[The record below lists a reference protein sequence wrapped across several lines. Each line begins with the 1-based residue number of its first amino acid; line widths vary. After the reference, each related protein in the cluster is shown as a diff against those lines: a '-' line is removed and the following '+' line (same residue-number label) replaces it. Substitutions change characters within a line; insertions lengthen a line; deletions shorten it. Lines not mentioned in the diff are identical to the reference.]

1 LLKLHYTNL
10 LLTVLYFNN
19 LKFAYHF
26 DAANQVMNLNQ
37 LKKVTLFTY
46 FDHNFVS
53 KWIIL
58 LIDMMLIAFSLIVS
72 FALLNNSALHE
83 ISMIEYYKGLIGT
96 LMFSVVGHFVFKP
109 HRGII
114 RHTSLVD
121 IKRVFF
127 ARTLSFALNLSF
139 ILFVSD
145 WLNLSDYRLPFSVA
159 SLNYVISLYF
169 LTQFRL
175 AIKYTFN
182 LGKKSK
188 VKPRIMIY
196 GAGKAGH
203 LTFDALESSY
213 EIVAFI
219 DDNPSKSHKF
229 YKGVTILNPKDNIHE
244 FIAKKGVS
252 QIVIS
257 VQNCTPKERKS
268 ILSRCMDWHLEVKA
282 VPPIEHWVNGELT
295 KSQIKSVNIED
306 LLGRDV
312 IQLENEA
319 LNQYFKGKSILVTG
333 AAGSIGSEVA
343 RQLAFYK
350 PSRLILLDQAETPL
364 YHLELEMN
372 STYLD
377 ADTQLEVVL
386 ANISDRR
393 SMESVFKNFKIDYV
407 YHAAAYKHVPSM
419 EMNPV
424 QAVQV
429 NILGTQIV
437 ADLAD
442 EYGITKMVLVS
453 TDKAVNPTNVMGAS
467 KRCAEMY
474 VQSKDKLSNTKYI
487 TTRFGNVLGSNGSVI
502 PLFKKQLAAGG
513 PLTVTHPE
521 ITRYFMTIPEACQ
534 LVLEAGHMG
543 KGGEIF
549 VFDMGE
555 SVRIV
560 DLAKKMIHLSGLE
573 PEKDIKIVFT
583 GLRPGEK
590 LYEELLTSAETVLP
604 THHEK
609 IMRAKVSEHKHSEVK
624 FMLKNMQELIEI
636 DAVDE
641 ALVSCIKQLVPEYIS
656 QNSRFSKL
664 DQPKNRS

>member
-1 LLKLHYTNL
+1 
-10 LLTVLYFNN
+10 
-19 LKFAYHF
+19 
-26 DAANQVMNLNQ
+26 MNLNHI
-37 LKKVTLFTY
+37 KKFTLFTY

-58 LIDMMLIAFSLIVS
+58 IIDMILIAFSLIVS
-72 FALLNNSALHE
+72 FALMNNSALHE
-83 ISMIEYYKGLIGT
+83 ISLIDYYKGLIGT
-96 LMFSVVGHFVFKP
+96 LFFSIMGHFVFKP

-127 ARTLSFALNLSF
+127 ARTLAFVLNLCF
-139 ILFVSD
+139 IFFLSHWFN
-145 WLNLSDYRLPFSVA
+145 LNDYRLPFSVA
-159 SLNYVISLYF
+159 ALNYVISFYF
-169 LTQFRL
+169 LVQFRL

-188 VKPRIMIY
+188 TKPRIMIY
-196 GAGKAGH
+196 GAGIAGNM
-203 LTFDALESSY
+203 TFDALESY
-213 EIVAFI
+213 YDIVAFI
-219 DDNPSKSHKF
+219 DDNPSKAHKF
-229 YKGVTILNPKDNIHE
+229 YKGVNILNPKDSIPE
-244 FIAKKGVS
+244 FIAKKGVT

-257 VQNCTPKERKS
+257 VQHCTPFERKE
-268 ILSRCMDWHLEVKA
+268 ILNRCMNWHLEAKA
-282 VPPIEHWVNGELT
+282 VPPIQQWINGELT

-312 IQLENEA
+312 IQLENES

-350 PSRLILLDQAETPL
+350 PARLILLDQAETPL
-364 YHLELEMN
+364 YHLELEMHAN
-372 STYLD
+372 HLD
-377 ADTQLEVVL
+377 ADTQMDVVL

-393 SMESVFKNFKIDYV
+393 SMENVFKNNKIDYV

-437 ADLAD
+437 SDLC
-442 EYGITKMVLVS
+442 EEFGIVKMVLVS

-502 PLFKKQLAAGG
+502 PLFRKQLADGG

-534 LVLEAGHMG
+534 LVLEAGFMG

-555 SVRIV
+555 SIRII
-560 DLAKKMIHLSGLE
+560 DLAVKMIHLSGLE
-573 PEKDIKIVFT
+573 PEKDIKIVYT

-590 LYEELLTSAETVLP
+590 LFEELLTSSETVLP

-609 IMRAKVSEHKHSEVK
+609 IMKAKVAEHKHSDVK
-624 FMLKNMQELIEI
+624 FMFKNMQELIEI

-641 ALVSCIKQLVPEYIS
+641 ALVSCIKQLVPEFIS
-656 QNSRFSKL
+656 QNSRFSRL
-664 DQPKNRS
+664 DNFKNPN